1 MKRWSFVFAW
11 LLFCSSV
18 MAQKGF
24 TFVDRPESKK
34 VEVRFHGNLLTSY
47 CFFDSTEKPV
57 LFPLKTISGIT
68 VTRGYPIAPRAGER
82 TDHPHHV
89 GLWMNYESV
98 NGLDFWNNSQVIAA
112 DKKPKYGSIR
122 HQRILYMKGSA
133 NSGNLKTSSHWIDH
147 NGNVLLDEVTEFIF
161 SVHGNAFI
169 IDRRSTLKAV
179 ADEVVF
185 KDVKDGML
193 GIRVAR
199 QLELPSKQQDTF
211 VDAQGN
217 ATTVPM
223 INNDGVTG
231 MYHNREGLEG
241 DNVWGKRSEWAYLSG
256 NMGGEPV
263 SIAIF
268 DHPRNVGYPTYWH
281 ARGYGL
287 FAANPLGQKIFSD
300 GKEELN
306 LKLSKGESTTFR
318 YRIVIYSKSPV
329 TSGKMEEWKKDF
341 YNKIP

>member
-1 MKRWSFVFAW
+1 
-11 LLFCSSV
+11 
-18 MAQKGF
+18 
-24 TFVDRPESKK
+24 
-34 VEVRFHGNLLTSY
+34 
-47 CFFDSTEKPV
+47 
-57 LFPLKTISGIT
+57 
-68 VTRGYPIAPRAGER
+68 
-82 TDHPHHV
+82 
-89 GLWMNYESV
+89 
-98 NGLDFWNNSQVIAA
+98 
-112 DKKPKYGSIR
+112 
-122 HQRILYMKGSA
+122 
-133 NSGNLKTSSHWIDH
+133 
-147 NGNVLLDEVTEFIF
+147 
-161 SVHGNAFI
+161 
-169 IDRRSTLKAV
+169 LKAV

-231 MYHNREGLEG
+231 MYRNREGLEG
-241 DNVWGKRSEWAYLSG
+241 DNVWGKRSQWAYLNG
-256 NMGGEPV
+256 NIGGEPV

-268 DHPRNVGYPTYWH
+268 DHPRNIGYPTYWH

-306 LKLSKGESTTFR
+306 LKLTKDQSTTFR
-318 YRIVIYSKSPV
+318 YRIVIYSKSSM